1 MLSSKA
7 NAALARLKEIEE
19 KYKIKRE
26 EQKWNRK
33 EDTDSSISSVS
44 IIPSENPWA
53 ELKKSS
59 KNVSKLKLDIKIP
72 DMRFEERVEETKLSL
87 DSKKSMPDKMSP
99 ESFEDV
105 DEADLDVTMP
115 SKDKSPRSTE
125 KQESFIS
132 NITSIQE
139 NSSIESVLDDSIIS
153 SKSLSRSK
161 MSRGNFSSASN
172 KSSRREERTKAPAK
186 YEKRKESDKSSD
198 ISRRKASSVNSSI
211 TKQSKSFEKSNEKT
225 VKVRSN
231 LKSRERLI
239 QKEVTTKIPY
249 MANFDRNSDRSR
261 SFRDDSIIEESI
273 GIVDD
278 GSEIISEL
286 SRAKTSI
293 TVKTDDSIKSSKY
306 LVTENVFVMD
316 PNNSKQLA
324 TESGYAND
332 TFEDISSSTMRSQS
346 QREKIIDEK
355 QKIDSA
361 EASIKKIETVLL
373 EEYEHHQTSSNNKSN
388 RKGHVIELVALKSNE
403 NNLEPFNYANDYES
417 IANSDN
423 AIVRLIKSA
432 SSRSEKRYQEHRPDS
447 FKTNISSATNFNKN
461 ISDSSK
467 SLTGVGDVTNTDE
480 KKIFP
485 EIKTTSV
492 QQESGQEECGKAS
505 NKIKERTM
513 INITGLSAADEE
525 DIIKLSLSEK
535 YEKEAFEKSSD
546 QRIFQAAE
554 DVLKKLHKDAI
565 DALVKRS
572 ANSKK
577 AKEASEKSSETK
589 IKSEIKD
596 VMKTRKEMPKEKNES
611 SHSSEE
617 NKICDHNSCKS
628 NGQKKK
634 KKKNVRI
641 TNLKSAQ
648 AHCTGS
654 KASRFDEDEQ
664 LLDYQK
670 QFIELRLQQ
679 EREDLQKYIRELKD
693 SKLESGF
700 TQSYFSPLEFPKIA
714 EFTRPDAIDL
724 ESKPDDQHVVLRERV
739 SAIKQSLKD
748 QYILYRDY
756 CTMAQAINAHYV
768 PTTLQDT
775 KKTIRE
781 LQEIIIKSR

>member
-44 IIPSENPWA
+44 IISSENPWA
-53 ELKKSS
+53 ELKKSP

-72 DMRFEERVEETKLSL
+72 DMRFKERAEETKLSS

-115 SKDKSPRSTE
+115 SKDKSPRSTG
-125 KQESFIS
+125 KQESLIS
-132 NITSIQE
+132 NVTSIQE

-161 MSRGNFSSASN
+161 TSRENFSSASN
-172 KSSRREERTKAPAK
+172 KSSRRERTKAPAK
-186 YEKRKESDKSSD
+186 YEKRKESDKSD
-198 ISRRKASSVNSSI
+198 ISKRKASSANSSI
-211 TKQSKSFEKSNEKT
+211 TKQSKSFEKSNEKI

-239 QKEVTTKIPY
+239 KKEVTTKIPY
-249 MANFDRNSDRSR
+249 IYSTANFDRNSDRSR

-306 LVTENVFVMD
+306 LVAENAFVMG

-361 EASIKKIETVLL
+361 EASKKIETVLL
-373 EEYEHHQTSSNNKSN
+373 EEYKHHQTSSNNKSN
-388 RKGHVIELVALKSNE
+388 RKGHVIEVMALKPNE
-403 NNLEPFNYANDYES
+403 SNLEPFNYANDFES

-432 SSRSEKRYQEHRPDS
+432 SLRSEKRYQEHRPES

-467 SLTGVGDVTNTDE
+467 SLTGVSDVTNTDE
-480 KKIFP
+480 KKNFP

-492 QQESGQEECGKAS
+492 RQESGQEECGKAS
-505 NKIKERTM
+505 NKIRERTM

-535 YEKEAFEKSSD
+535 YEKEVSEKSSD

-554 DVLKKLHKDAI
+554 DVLRNLHEDAI
-565 DALVKRS
+565 DALVKRY

-577 AKEASEKSSETK
+577 AKEASEKSSESK

-596 VMKTRKEMPKEKNES
+596 VMKTRKEMPKEKNEN

-617 NKICDHNSCKS
+617 NKICDRNSCKS
-628 NGQKKK
+628 NSQKKK
-634 KKKNVRI
+634 KKKKSVRI
-641 TNLKSAQ
+641 TNSKLAQ
-648 AHCTGS
+648 AHYTGTGTGRPPKIS
-654 KASRFDEDEQ
+654 TGTEGFKTGVGF
-664 LLDYQK
+664 Y
-670 QFIELRLQQ
+670 
-679 EREDLQKYIRELKD
+679 
-693 SKLESGF
+693 SKLF
-700 TQSYFSPLEFPKIA
+700 QSPRISEDCRIYA
-714 EFTRPDAIDL
+714 
-724 ESKPDDQHVVLRERV
+724 
-739 SAIKQSLKD
+739 
-748 QYILYRDY
+748 
-756 CTMAQAINAHYV
+756 
-768 PTTLQDT
+768 
-775 KKTIRE
+775 
-781 LQEIIIKSR
+781 